1 MLPSK
6 TNQMKASYLTACY
19 ADTGFGHALLP
30 SCLCTQPKIAF
41 VSTPVGGIFIT
52 CARQAY

>member
-6 TNQMKASYLTACY
+6 TDQIKASYY

-30 SCLCTQPKIAF
+30 SYLHSQPKISF
-41 VSTPVGGIFIT
+41 VRTPVGGIFIT